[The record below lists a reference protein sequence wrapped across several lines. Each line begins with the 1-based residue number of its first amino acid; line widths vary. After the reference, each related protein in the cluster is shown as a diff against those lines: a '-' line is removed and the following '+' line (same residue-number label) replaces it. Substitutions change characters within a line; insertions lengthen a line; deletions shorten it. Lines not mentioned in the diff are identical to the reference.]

1 MTEGTPRADTSEAL
15 TEQVWRALLDLAT
28 SASCSDRCVA
38 ARCLALFAGNDEVD
52 RRLVLLACDPEDST
66 VTLATVDALAKRADG
81 VGWRLV
87 VQAFATEPESYTRE
101 RMIDAVENA
110 LRWDWIT
117 PESGLQELQAC
128 VTDETPAIAAAAE
141 EILREID
148 VPTADDRA

>member
-1 MTEGTPRADTSEAL
+1 
-15 TEQVWRALLDLAT
+15 
-28 SASCSDRCVA
+28 
-38 ARCLALFAGNDEVD
+38 LFAGNDEVD